1 MYNEVQVKL
10 SNFLDKQMPVLSGEG
25 VAFASAA
32 RTATVSSPDITA
44 YGKQGL
50 IVIFDVTAVHASGSD
65 VKCKIEG
72 KDPASGKYYTILE
85 SASVITVSTNT
96 YRVNTLLTASANL
109 IAKDMMPETFRF
121 TMTHANANSTTYS
134 VGYIL
139 V

>member
-1 MYNEVQVKL
+1 MNNEVTAKL
-10 SNFLDKQMPVLSGEG
+10 NNFLAKQVPVLSGEG

-32 RTATVSSPDITA
+32 RTATASSADITA

-50 IVIFDVTAVHASGSD
+50 IVVFDVTAVHLSGSD

-85 SASVITVSTNT
+85 SASVTTVSTNT
-96 YRVNTLLTASANL
+96 YRVNVQLTAGANL

-134 VGYIL
+134 VGYVL